1 LAQSGRQVRLRR
13 CGLLKPPALAHG
25 LGGQALTYVDFSA
38 AAKERRGDE
47 ARGIAAATK
56 SFR

>member
-1 LAQSGRQVRLRR
+1 
-13 CGLLKPPALAHG
+13 LKPPALAHG
-25 LGGQALTYVDFSA
+25 LGGQALNYVDFEEKPEQRSA